1 MSDYYLDEIPEVS
14 KSFLEASE
22 QITIAEIKNA
32 LPAQDYDTLTIGDD
46 KNGIHCLV
54 TAKLRVK
61 ADIQSTGNVYDE
73 SVAEVRLALMKMWI
87 YEMYSFIGEGDKAK
101 AVYED
106 YTLIIKTCFGSI
118 HTKGETES
126 NDTGPAIGFVCPPK
140 RFNRGR

>member
-14 KSFLEASE
+14 QSFLEASE

-126 NDTGPAIGFVCPPK
+126 DESGPAVGFVSPPK
-140 RFNRGR
+140 RFSRGR

>member
-14 KSFLEASE
+14 QSFLEASA
-22 QITIAEIKNA
+22 QITFAEIKNA
-32 LPAQDYDTLTIGDD
+32 LPAQDTLTIGDE

-118 HTKGETES
+118 HVKGETES
-126 NDTGPAIGFVCPPK
+126 DESGPAVGFVSPPK
-140 RFNRGR
+140 RFSRGR